1 MYITTPDG
9 KNHYIF
15 DTTKDIPD
23 ILRQYVCEEV
33 AEYVG
38 GILKED
44 EQEINFLRDELD
56 FGTAAEEVKDMLT
69 DIKAIADNLLA
80 MKRVDRKTLDYN
92 MKRISDMINRRM

>member
-38 GILKED
+38 DILKED

-56 FGTAAEEVKDMLT
+56 FGTAAKEVKDMLT

-92 MKRISDMINRRM
+92 MKRISDMIYRRL

>member
-38 GILKED
+38 DILKED

-80 MKRVDRKTLDYN
+80 MRRVDRKTLDYN

>member
-38 GILKED
+38 DILKED

-69 DIKAIADNLLA
+69 DIKDIADNLLA

-92 MKRISDMINRRM
+92 MKRISDMLGRRL

>member
-9 KNHYIF
+9 KQHYIF

-23 ILRQYVCEEV
+23 ILRQYVSGEV

-38 GILKED
+38 DILKED